1 MLAQI
6 IPTRVHGYIGYG
18 LMSLVTAAPDIM
30 GFKDSKRAALPPRV
44 GGLTGALYT
53 IFTDFEL
60 GLVRVI
66 PMRVHLLLDA
76 TGGALLAGSP
86 FLLGTVRKGRRYW
99 VPHVALGTSEVALA
113 LTTKTEPEDK
123 RARRI
128 GVPRHGARRRGRNHR
143 VPRALVE
150 RSAKTVRMPAAKKLL
165 PL

>member
-6 IPTRVHGYIGYG
+6 IPTRVHGYIGYT
-18 LMSLVTAAPDIM
+18 LTSLIAAAPDIM

-86 FLLGTVRKGRRYW
+86 WLLGTVREGRRYW
-99 VPHVALGTSEVALA
+99 MPHVVLGTSEVALA
-113 LTTKTEPEDK
+113 LTTKTEPDDK
-123 RARRI
+123 RTRRL
-128 GVPRHGARRRGRNHR
+128 GKPSRGARRRARDHR

-150 RSAKTVRMPAAKKLL
+150 GGAKNIRMPLAKKLL